1 MIVKTPDR
9 LSLMHKVLPNRNFTS
24 HIDAIFALV
33 ENGGRI

>member
-24 HIDAIFALV
+24 NINAIFALV
-33 ENGGRI
+33 KNGDRI